1 MFRVPEPAGSPLSLR
16 RQLPDDWRQAVMRA
30 LGHRS
35 RRLSRSESVQFSFAQ
50 IRRAARIATG
60 TSSSNPPGRTTAA
73 IQNKAVRSEL
83 MGGILPSSRQEFCEI
98 DHGRQDS
105 VTGSP
110 TLQNQDRWRN
120 GRSASRGDDCNEASR
135 PPYRVGLRAATEPVA
150 AAPAQSP
157 FRASRTINRTVQQF
171 TRPDAAARIL
181 AVLRRQA
188 ANVMGT
194 C

>member
-1 MFRVPEPAGSPLSLR
+1 
-16 RQLPDDWRQAVMRA
+16 MRA

-50 IRRAARIATG
+50 IRRPPGLPTG
-60 TSSSNPPGRTTAA
+60 TNATIRPEGQLQQSRTKRC
-73 IQNKAVRSEL
+73 KAKL

-110 TLQNQDRWRN
+110 DCRIRTVGATDGPPAQ
-120 GRSASRGDDCNEASR
+120 DDCNRRPASASVSVFER
-135 PPYRVGLRAATEPVA
+135 HRSPSPATSSISLP
-150 AAPAQSP
+150 
-157 FRASRTINRTVQQF
+157 ASRTIKSTVQQF
-171 TRPDAAARIL
+171 TRPDAAARNP
-181 AVLRRQA
+181 RRPSA
-188 ANVMGT
+188 SGNNVAGT